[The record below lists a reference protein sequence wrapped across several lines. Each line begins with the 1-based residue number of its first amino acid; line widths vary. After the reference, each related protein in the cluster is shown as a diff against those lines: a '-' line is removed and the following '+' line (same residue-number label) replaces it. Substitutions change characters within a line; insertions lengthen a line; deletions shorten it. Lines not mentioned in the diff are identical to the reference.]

1 MNVLGGIAA
10 AAAAVAAQNSASVQ
24 PGAAQP
30 QPAPPARADQGRPP
44 SGETITVT
52 GRRNEIQT
60 STDRVSYPIANDIQ
74 GTTGSMADVL
84 RNIPSLEVDP
94 EGNLSVRGDPNV
106 VILIDGQ
113 PSATLRGPNRG
124 AGLQQLPASQY
135 ERVEVITNPS
145 AAFGPEGSGGVINL
159 IPKRV
164 RRAGLSGSV
173 RANAG
178 ARGRANG
185 GLSLAYSSGGTTLS
199 EDLGFR
205 RDDVSSSSDRVRERL
220 DRASGRFL
228 TARQESRSVT
238 ETLSGTLKTRVE
250 HSLDKATRLSLEA
263 SGSSLRSDAEV
274 EETYVAEP
282 SSAGDITDYLRSI
295 AIDARIKSGELRGRA
310 SRSFGSNEHRLSV
323 DGSYQN
329 SSSNRRLSSIT
340 DIAAPAPGE
349 INEAFRFGIDQDLF
363 QLKADYSRPL
373 PDEAKLQLG
382 YELEQQSNRYD
393 NFGARSAAGEALVPL
408 PSFTNRFR
416 HEQTVMGLYGTVE
429 ARLGKLTALAG
440 LRLEQAALDL
450 AQVTT
455 GERTVY
461 DYFRVYPT
469 LHLSYALSEREQL
482 RASYSR
488 RIQRPQGQDL
498 NPFREYRDPFN
509 VRAGNPLLSPQ
520 VTDSLEAGWQRREGT
535 TFYQGTLYYRH
546 TNDAFTD
553 IIQELGGGVL
563 LTSRANLGSSRN
575 VGAELI
581 ANRRL
586 GSKLTLNASVNGAWN
601 EIDAGNLGFFRRRS
615 AAQFSG
621 RGSLNWR
628 PTAKDQV
635 QLSGFLSGRTLRP
648 QGYRGASGMI
658 SLGYRHQF
666 TDALSFVAT
675 ARDLLDNFGETIV
688 YDTPEFRDRAERKF
702 GGRIIFVGFSYTFG
716 GNKGS
721 RRDPS
726 FDFEGGRTE

>member
-1 MNVLGGIAA
+1 
-10 AAAAVAAQNSASVQ
+10 
-24 PGAAQP
+24 
-30 QPAPPARADQGRPP
+30 
-44 SGETITVT
+44 
-52 GRRNEIQT
+52 
-60 STDRVSYPIANDIQ
+60 
-74 GTTGSMADVL
+74 
-84 RNIPSLEVDP
+84 
-94 EGNLSVRGDPNV
+94 
-106 VILIDGQ
+106 
-113 PSATLRGPNRG
+113 
-124 AGLQQLPASQY
+124 
-135 ERVEVITNPS
+135 
-145 AAFGPEGSGGVINL
+145 
-159 IPKRV
+159 
-164 RRAGLSGSV
+164 
-173 RANAG
+173 
-178 ARGRANG
+178 
-185 GLSLAYSSGGTTLS
+185 
-199 EDLGFR
+199 
-205 RDDVSSSSDRVRERL
+205 
-220 DRASGRFL
+220 
-228 TARQESRSVT
+228 
-238 ETLSGTLKTRVE
+238 
-250 HSLDKATRLSLEA
+250 
-263 SGSSLRSDAEV
+263 
-274 EETYVAEP
+274 
-282 SSAGDITDYLRSI
+282 
-295 AIDARIKSGELRGRA
+295 
-310 SRSFGSNEHRLSV
+310 
-323 DGSYQN
+323 
-329 SSSNRRLSSIT
+329 
-340 DIAAPAPGE
+340 
-349 INEAFRFGIDQDLF
+349 
-363 QLKADYSRPL
+363 
-373 PDEAKLQLG
+373 
-382 YELEQQSNRYD
+382 
-393 NFGARSAAGEALVPL
+393 
-408 PSFTNRFR
+408 
-416 HEQTVMGLYGTVE
+416 MGLYGTLE
-429 ARLGKLTALAG
+429 SRLGKLTALAG
-440 LRLEQAALDL
+440 LRLEQGALDL

-469 LHLSYALSEREQL
+469 LHLSYALTEREQL

-509 VRAGNPLLSPQ
+509 FRAGNPLLRPQ

-546 TNDAFTD
+546 TSDAFTD

-575 VGAELI
+575 AGAELI

-716 GNKGS
+716 GNKGN